1 MLQGLVR
8 YGGSGATAEDARAG
22 CARALRCV
30 PHGAR
35 LLWVHAYQSLLFN
48 AACAAR
54 LRAPWPRDGAVAG
67 DLVMPCL
74 LYTSPSPRDR
84 TRSRMPSSA

>member
-35 LLWVHAYQSLLFN
+35 LLWVHAYQV
-48 AACAAR
+48 CR
-54 LRAPWPRDGAVAG
+54 
-67 DLVMPCL
+67 
-74 LYTSPSPRDR
+74 
-84 TRSRMPSSA
+84 RSYSYYYHH